1 MTTPALPV
9 LVERWKRYGHDRAYV
24 KIDGIQV
31 GYRNL
36 HNGDVQCE
44 RAEHREVI
52 VRATEHLLP
61 QPAGYLARHA
71 VPVASSSGPAAQ
83 GPAAQPPAGA
93 TPAGAQTPA
102 GAAPNVPA
110 AAAVPAPSPSR
121 PDPEPATALLPDRDL
136 AINPPGG
143 AARAQA
149 AALREA
155 APIRTLFARALGART
170 DERAWRIGAVAEE
183 EVGRRL
189 NRLGPAWRTLHALPI
204 GDRGSDIDH
213 VVIGPPGVF
222 TINTK
227 HHPDASVWI
236 AGNTF
241 KVNGYNQP
249 YIHNS
254 RHEARRAARLLSDR
268 AGFDVE
274 VHGLI
279 AVMGAT
285 RGFTVKHQPRDGLV
299 WVVTRKGL
307 VDYLL
312 SLPPV
317 LGEPSVTR
325 IYDIARHLATWQPT
339 TVGWAEF
346 PH

>member
-1 MTTPALPV
+1 VTTPALPV

-36 HNGDVQCE
+36 HNGEVHCE
-44 RAEHREVI
+44 HAEHREVI

-71 VPVASSSGPAAQ
+71 APAAGSSGPAPSGSQ
-83 GPAAQPPAGA
+83 PGPG
-93 TPAGAQTPA
+93 
-102 GAAPNVPA
+102 
-110 AAAVPAPSPSR
+110 
-121 PDPEPATALLPDRDL
+121 PATALLPDRDL
-136 AINPPGG
+136 AVNPSGG

-155 APIRTLFARALGART
+155 APIRTLFARALGVRT
-170 DERAWRIGAVAEE
+170 DERAWRIGADAEE

-213 VVIGPPGVF
+213 LVIGPPGAF

-227 HHPDASVWI
+227 HHPDARVWI

-241 KVNGYNQP
+241 KVNGHNQP

-254 RHEARRAARLLSDR
+254 RHEARRAGRLLSDR

-285 RGFTVKHQPRDGLV
+285 RGFTVKHQPPDGLV
-299 WVVTRKGL
+299 SVVTRKGL

-317 LGEPSVTR
+317 LDEPSVSR
-325 IYDIARHLATWQPT
+325 IFQVARHLATWQPT

-346 PH
+346 PTEPAGL